1 MNINQKEIGQ
11 RIAKLRLEKGF
22 TQEKLARIINIST
35 EHLGRIETGKR
46 CISIELLTDL
56 SCFFDV
62 STDYILL
69 GKIVTTSEI
78 KTSLKQI
85 IYKLS
90 EIEKGIN

>member
-69 GKIVTTSEI
+69 GKIVSPSEI

>member
-69 GKIVTTSEI
+69 GKIVSPNEI

>member
-69 GKIVTTSEI
+69 GKIVSPSEI
-78 KTSLKQI
+78 KASLKQI